1 MTATNNENRS
11 TQWEI
16 SVIGRRAGNG
26 ARPGTAD
33 GESSMV
39 SSAISTNSKSRIFLT
54 TFGGSDAARL
64 KGPGCPTERG
74 AIAAVGVGPC
84 GVADAAAVSRSRP
97 DEPDRLNVGIPLI
110 GSVAGFVE
118 PAPIQPYGEGGKGG
132 ARAAPTICVCAGSGA
147 SLGKYQTVVY
157 LCVAYSSGSPL
168 SDSLGSSGDGSVNGS
183 CDGCGFAR
191 SVDGPPN
198 IAWSHASC
206 SPENGGWSDIPGGE
220 VSHW

>member
-1 MTATNNENRS
+1 MTAANSENRF

-16 SVIGRRAGNG
+16 SVIGRRTGNG

-54 TFGGSDAARL
+54 TFGSSDAAGL
-64 KGPGCPTERG
+64 KGPGCATGGG

-110 GSVAGFVE
+110 GSGGGFVE
-118 PAPIQPYGEGGKGG
+118 PAE
-132 ARAAPTICVCAGSGA
+132 
-147 SLGKYQTVVY
+147 
-157 LCVAYSSGSPL
+157 
-168 SDSLGSSGDGSVNGS
+168 
-183 CDGCGFAR
+183 
-191 SVDGPPN
+191 
-198 IAWSHASC
+198 
-206 SPENGGWSDIPGGE
+206 
-220 VSHW
+220 